1 MKKTKFIDLTKMDKL
16 RIDEETGAFHPNWDN
31 TILMT
36 VYDAERTF
44 LLTRDGRNLLLTQ
57 PLRDVLHCFARDNDI
72 DEYERQ
78 AIYKMVGAHK
88 GRGYIAG
95 HHRLVPTH
103 GTTNANVVYYMAHWL
118 DGNGT
123 SANGQLMI
131 ASFHGRKRIYRISI
145 DTSLKTFDRL
155 LKAANQAASCQLDG
169 LDWLMYN
176 YGVKTVNKKKS
187 VRYHHNIRDK
197 CRCAHHRIQC
207 AWMITLIRHILSDYL
222 SEEEIREIIK
232 KIKRNI

>member
-1 MKKTKFIDLTKMDKL
+1 
-16 RIDEETGAFHPNWDN
+16 
-31 TILMT
+31 
-36 VYDAERTF
+36 
-44 LLTRDGRNLLLTQ
+44 
-57 PLRDVLHCFARDNDI
+57 
-72 DEYERQ
+72 
-78 AIYKMVGAHK
+78 MVGAHM

-118 DGNGT
+118 DDNGT
-123 SANGQLMI
+123 LTDDHLLI
-131 ASFHGRKRIYRISI
+131 ASFHGRKRIYRVCI

-155 LKAANQAASCQLDG
+155 LKAANQVAACQLDG
-169 LDWLMYN
+169 LDWLMHN

-197 CRCAHHRIQC
+197 CRCTHHRIRC
-207 AWMITLIRHILSDYL
+207 AWMIALIRHILRDYL